1 MDTDKANE
9 KKDKAGSADSGC
21 APTGHEMFEM
31 MSKCCEGQSG
41 SPDCSTMM
49 KGMME
54 AMRSHPC
61 GSSKTGDTEPERRKK

>member
-9 KKDKAGSADSGC
+9 KGNKATSADSGC
-21 APTGHEMFEM
+21 APTGHGMFEM
-31 MSKCCEGQSG
+31 MSKCCTGQGG

-54 AMRSHPC
+54 AMKEHSCCSPE
-61 GSSKTGDTEPERRKK
+61 TGDAGAERREK